1 MADPASC
8 DQSVGDFNE
17 ARVTD
22 CGFCGDPSRRLFA
35 ATSQILTDRASWIGA
50 IDTKRVTIDPFNN
63 DVLGTDNIS
72 PTNTH
77 FITIGK
83 A

>member
-1 MADPASC
+1 MRYALLIANVSTTRPSA
-8 DQSVGDFNE
+8 
-17 ARVTD
+17 AR
-22 CGFCGDPSRRLFA
+22 A
-35 ATSQILTDRASWIGA
+35 ATTQIITDRASWIGA
-50 IDTKRVTIDPFNN
+50 IDTKRVTIDPFNT
-63 DVLGTDNIS
+63 DVWGTDNIS